1 MSYTVPECFMAAF
14 AAGLMFS
21 LVYEALR
28 IVRVIFPFRIVV
40 FVCDVVFFLLAALAV
55 TRLSMAL
62 GDHIRW
68 STVFGFGAGIFA
80 YINTLGRLLNLL
92 ENAVANGSP
101 DCAVS
106 CFQYSPQNCVKVFWN
121 NCTYGI

>member
-68 STVFGFGAGIFA
+68 STVTTAESAGK
-80 YINTLGRLLNLL
+80 RRRKC
-92 ENAVANGSP
+92 SP

>member
-62 GDHIRW
+62 GDI
-68 STVFGFGAGIFA
+68 SAGPLCSASEPVF
-80 YINTLGRLLNLL
+80 
-92 ENAVANGSP
+92 SP
-101 DCAVS
+101 ISIPWDDC
-106 CFQYSPQNCVKVFWN
+106 
-121 NCTYGI
+121 

>member
-92 ENAVANGSP
+92 GKRRRKCSP
-101 DCAVS
+101 DCAVAVS
-106 CFQYSPQNCVKVFWN
+106 IQSAELRQSFLE
-121 NCTYGI
+121 